1 MSRPENP
8 TIGFLRLRQRRILE
22 VREST
27 LGRSFGHAPGV
38 ALSTYLRQEGKL
50 RRGLSANDLEERW
63 SPISEVCLDQDDI
76 KSLMDS
82 LGNLLSLLQLR
93 TPVAKAAEAS
103 ATLKVPQ
110 GAVVLEPVDDESFYP
125 PWIGVTVLTSLDD
138 PNPIGRRVLLSVDQT
153 SDLLMYLARAVR
165 YLSEE
170 YGGSTR
176 PPVQHPADTHHRSSS
191 IERWELACGE

>member
-38 ALSTYLRQEGKL
+38 ALSTYVRQEGKL

-76 KSLMDS
+76 NHLE
-82 LGNLLSLLQLR
+82 LLEQGEILVPAQPEISWP
-93 TPVAKAAEAS
+93 PVE
-103 ATLKVPQ
+103 Q
-110 GAVVLEPVDDESFYP
+110 PVD
-125 PWIGVTVLTSLDD
+125 
-138 PNPIGRRVLLSVDQT
+138 
-153 SDLLMYLARAVR
+153 
-165 YLSEE
+165 
-170 YGGSTR
+170 
-176 PPVQHPADTHHRSSS
+176 
-191 IERWELACGE
+191 